1 MWPLWIEIYEYF
13 NEFLNLCTSIDAWF
27 FFFYKTKYEKIESYD
42 HGWCLHNVGVKKL
55 YSKFV

>member
-13 NEFLNLCTSIDAWF
+13 NEFINLCTSIDEWIYF
-27 FFFYKTKYEKIESYD
+27 LYKIKYEKIESYD

-55 YSKFV
+55 